1 MHYVKSSTFYE
12 HIVSTININD
22 IEVYTIC
29 YLSANKKKV
38 TLESILPMQKQ
49 RGIQSNTYSA
59 FN

>member
-1 MHYVKSSTFYE
+1 MHYVKSSSFYE
-12 HIVSTININD
+12 QIVSTINMSD

-49 RGIQSNTYSA
+49 RGIQSNTNIT

>member
-1 MHYVKSSTFYE
+1 MHYVKSSSFYE
-12 HIVSTININD
+12 QIVSTINISD

-29 YLSANKKKV
+29 YLSANTKKV

-49 RGIQSNTYSA
+49 RGIQSNKNTT

>member
-1 MHYVKSSTFYE
+1 MHYVKSSIFYE
-12 HIVSTININD
+12 QIVFTINISN

-49 RGIQSNTYSA
+49 RGIQSNKNTTL
-59 FN
+59 N